1 MGLPIQEEL
10 KQNKPFPSLRQEVLV
25 NISRTA
31 AVLGYQFEITL
42 KPYGIT
48 PTQFNVLRILRGAGK
63 TGLFQHQ
70 IRERLVARVPDV
82 PRLMKRMEQ
91 TGLISQSRDEVD
103 RRAVLAS
110 ISKTGLDLLLKIDR
124 RIERMDKELLTS
136 LNESQLKKLNELLN
150 LAR

>member
-10 KQNKPFPSLRQEVLV
+10 KQTKPFPTLKQEVLV
-25 NISRTA
+25 NLSRTA
-31 AVLGYQFEITL
+31 AVLEYQFELSL

-63 TGLFQHQ
+63 SGLFQHQ

-82 PRLMKRMEQ
+82 PRLLKRMEQ
-91 TGLISQSRDEVD
+91 SGLIHQCRDEND
-103 RRAVLAS
+103 RRAVLAT
-110 ISKTGLDLLLKIDR
+110 ITKPGLELLSRLDR
-124 RIERMDKELLTS
+124 QLERMDREVFNE
-136 LNESQLKKLNELLN
+136 LNEAQLRKLNELLT